1 MASPARPRRSSNGA
15 SPLRRSEFLTSPL
28 RHRSSASPKRPL
40 MFDDAAMAGDSEA
53 GSSSTTRINGHPPLL
68 SSALDQVE
76 LAPAA
81 KTTKVARS
89 AKSPFQSFQAKFS
102 KSPAKA
108 PRVTSSAAAD
118 GRPAETGAIVPRSG
132 PTLDLSHS
140 DDAVAQH
147 ATASAAA
154 TGSCTAPIDLSNA
167 AGGSGAAATS
177 SDGAHASTASQRP
190 NTPTPPPKPARKL
203 FTSRP
208 VVAKKSICFS
218 TEGVAT
224 ALDVTPDGEIIV
236 VGFTDGSVRLYE
248 MDSSVPSDR
257 HGYLLGHIDEE
268 SSQGSPNVNLR
279 VKISP
284 DGRYVFVGCR
294 QGPRVMMSINLDHYR
309 NEKGAYLLPRITGET
324 IFEGIWPL
332 TGDVFT
338 FLFRRGRRRLPTMPQ
353 ALFLQWQT
361 SRKLHRLYCAYDVFS
376 LMQYSGCFVQGFA
389 DVTTYVP
396 PTDGS
401 KHELQESKAN
411 RYRERIVAC
420 IVNLR
425 CPY

>member
-1 MASPARPRRSSNGA
+1 
-15 SPLRRSEFLTSPL
+15 
-28 RHRSSASPKRPL
+28 
-40 MFDDAAMAGDSEA
+40 
-53 GSSSTTRINGHPPLL
+53 
-68 SSALDQVE
+68 
-76 LAPAA
+76 
-81 KTTKVARS
+81 
-89 AKSPFQSFQAKFS
+89 
-102 KSPAKA
+102 
-108 PRVTSSAAAD
+108 
-118 GRPAETGAIVPRSG
+118 
-132 PTLDLSHS
+132 
-140 DDAVAQH
+140 
-147 ATASAAA
+147 
-154 TGSCTAPIDLSNA
+154 
-167 AGGSGAAATS
+167 
-177 SDGAHASTASQRP
+177 
-190 NTPTPPPKPARKL
+190 
-203 FTSRP
+203 
-208 VVAKKSICFS
+208 
-218 TEGVAT
+218 
-224 ALDVTPDGEIIV
+224 
-236 VGFTDGSVRLYE
+236 
-248 MDSSVPSDR
+248 
-257 HGYLLGHIDEE
+257 
-268 SSQGSPNVNLR
+268 
-279 VKISP
+279 
-284 DGRYVFVGCR
+284 
-294 QGPRVMMSINLDHYR
+294 MMSINLDHYR